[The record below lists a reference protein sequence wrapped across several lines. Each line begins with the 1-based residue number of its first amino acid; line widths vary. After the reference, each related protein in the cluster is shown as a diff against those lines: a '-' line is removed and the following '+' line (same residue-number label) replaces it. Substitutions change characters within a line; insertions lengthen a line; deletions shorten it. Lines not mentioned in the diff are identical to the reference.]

1 MNLFLN
7 QQTKN
12 HFHSQLKTCR
22 MMCVI
27 CRVSTPEA
35 LYLLKITKNMLLTRN
50 PENILIIRL
59 SAIGDV
65 VNVLPALRLLRSH
78 FPNSKI
84 TWLVE
89 DRASEILTDHPDIDE
104 VIIYPRKKWQ
114 SDILKI
120 NKSLNIISE
129 SLSFY
134 KRLRRN
140 HYDLVIDFQGNLKSA
155 VMNLITGS
163 GNRLGF
169 GKGHCK
175 EFNYLSTQFQA
186 YPVGIKIHRIEKNLS
201 LLKELDIETKFQR
214 PELPVCKEDE
224 EYISEFINKNANPSL
239 PIIIIHPGTSK
250 FGSFKQWSPLN
261 YTLLADM
268 ILEKYEANIIF
279 TWGPDDFDAVKEIIK
294 NMKQKAFSA
303 CETKSI
309 KQLIALIKR
318 ATLFIGGDTGPLHIA
333 SIMDIPVVG
342 IYGPKDPAIYGPY
355 NGNAIVIKKDLPCR
369 PCKKR
374 TCGDPICMTSILPE
388 DVFRGVE
395 SFLLRHIASQNKS

>member
-1 MNLFLN
+1 
-7 QQTKN
+7 
-12 HFHSQLKTCR
+12 
-22 MMCVI
+22 
-27 CRVSTPEA
+27 
-35 LYLLKITKNMLLTRN
+35 MLIDN
-50 PENILIIRL
+50 PKNILIIRL

-65 VNVLPALRLLRSH
+65 INVLPALRLLRSH
-78 FPNSKI
+78 FPNSRI

-89 DRASEILTDHPDIDE
+89 DRASEILRDHPDVDE
-104 VIIYPRKKWQ
+104 VIVYPRKKWQ
-114 SDILKI
+114 SGILRV
-120 NKSLNIISE
+120 NRSLNIISE

-175 EFNYLSTQFQA
+175 EFNYLSTQYQA
-186 YPVGIKIHRIEKNLS
+186 YPAAKKTHRIDKNLS
-201 LLKELDIETKFQR
+201 LIKELGIETRFLR
-214 PELPVCKEDE
+214 PELPVTKEDE
-224 EYISEFINKNANPSL
+224 EYISEFINKNTHPSL

-250 FGSFKQWSPLN
+250 FGSFKQWSPQN

-268 ILEKYEANIIF
+268 ILQKYEANIIF
-279 TWGPDDFDAVKEIIK
+279 TWGSDEINAVKEIVK
-294 NMKQKAFSA
+294 KMKHKALPA

-309 KQLIALIKR
+309 KQLVALINR

-333 SIMDIPVVG
+333 SIMGIPVVG

-355 NGNAIVIKKDLPCR
+355 DSKAIVIKKDVPCS

-395 SFLLRHIASQNKS
+395 KLLLC

>member
-1 MNLFLN
+1 MP
-7 QQTKN
+7 
-12 HFHSQLKTCR
+12 S
-22 MMCVI
+22 
-27 CRVSTPEA
+27 
-35 LYLLKITKNMLLTRN
+35 RN

-65 VNVLPALRLLRSH
+65 INALPSLRLLRSQ

-89 DRASEILTDHPDIDE
+89 DRASEILRDHPDVNE

-114 SDILKI
+114 SGILKA
-120 NKSLNIISE
+120 NRSFNIISE
-129 SLSFY
+129 SFSFY
-134 KRLRRN
+134 KKLRRN

-169 GKGHCK
+169 GRGYCK
-175 EFNYLSTQFQA
+175 EFNYLSTHHHA
-186 YPVGIKIHRIEKNLS
+186 YPSGKKIHRIEKNLS
-201 LLKELDIETKFQR
+201 LIKELDIETSFLR
-214 PELPVCKEDE
+214 PFLPVTKNDA
-224 EYISEFINKNANPSL
+224 EYISSFINKIADPSL

-250 FGSFKQWSPLN
+250 FGAFKQWPSQN

-268 ILEKYEANIIF
+268 ILDKHKANIIF
-279 TWGPDDFDAVKEIIK
+279 TWGPGEFDTVKEIVES
-294 NMKQKAFSA
+294 MKHNALPA

-309 KQLIALIKR
+309 KQLTELINR

-333 SIMDIPVVG
+333 SVMGIPVVG

-355 NGNAIVIKKDLPCR
+355 DGTAIVIKKDVPCSPCR
-369 PCKKR
+369 KR
-374 TCGDPICMTSILPE
+374 TCGDPICMSSILPE

-395 SFLLRHIASQNKS
+395 SSLLRHITSQDKS

>member
-1 MNLFLN
+1 MVL
-7 QQTKN
+7 TK
-12 HFHSQLKTCR
+12 K
-22 MMCVI
+22 
-27 CRVSTPEA
+27 
-35 LYLLKITKNMLLTRN
+35 

-65 VNVLPALRLLRSH
+65 INVLPALRRLRAQ
-78 FPNSKI
+78 FPGSRI

-89 DRASEILTDHPDIDE
+89 DRASEILRDHPDIDE

-114 SDILKI
+114 SGILKV
-120 NKSLNIISE
+120 NRSLNIISE

-134 KRLRRN
+134 KKLRKN

-169 GKGHCK
+169 GRGYCK
-175 EFNYLSTQFQA
+175 ELNYLSTQHHA
-186 YPVGIKIHRIEKNLS
+186 YPAGKKIHRIEKNLS
-201 LLKELDIETKFQR
+201 LLKELDIETTFLQ
-214 PELPVCKEDE
+214 PELPVTKDDE
-224 EYISEFINKNANPSL
+224 EYISNFIEEKADPSL

-250 FGSFKQWSPLN
+250 FGSFKQWPSES

-268 ILEKYEANIIF
+268 IQDKYDANLIL
-279 TWGPDDFDAVKEIIK
+279 TWGPGELDVVNEIAGSMIH
-294 NMKQKAFSA
+294 NSLPA

-309 KQLIALIKR
+309 KQLTALIKR

-333 SIMDIPVVG
+333 SIMGIPVIG

-355 NGNAIVIKKDLPCR
+355 DGTAIVIKKDVPCSPCR
-369 PCKKR
+369 KR
-374 TCGDPICMTSILPE
+374 TCGDPICMSSILPE
-388 DVFRGVE
+388 DVFSGVE
-395 SFLLRHIASQNKS
+395 KLMQKK

>member
-1 MNLFLN
+1 
-7 QQTKN
+7 
-12 HFHSQLKTCR
+12 
-22 MMCVI
+22 
-27 CRVSTPEA
+27 
-35 LYLLKITKNMLLTRN
+35 MLLTRN

-65 VNVLPALRLLRSH
+65 INVLPALRLLRSH

-89 DRASEILTDHPDIDE
+89 DRAREILTDHPDIDK
-104 VIIYPRKKWQ
+104 VIVYPRKKWQ
-114 SDILKI
+114 SGILKVS
-120 NKSLNIISE
+120 KSFNVISE

-155 VMNLITGS
+155 VMNMITGS

-169 GKGHCK
+169 GKGYCK
-175 EFNYLSTQFQA
+175 EFNYLSTQHHA
-186 YPVGIKIHRIEKNLS
+186 YPLGKKIHRIEKNLS
-201 LLKELDIETKFQR
+201 LLKELNIETSFLR
-214 PELPVCKEDE
+214 PELPVTKDDE
-224 EYISEFINKNANPSL
+224 EYISNFISKNADPSL

-250 FGSFKQWSPLN
+250 FGSFKQWSSQS

-279 TWGPDDFDAVKEIIK
+279 TWGPGEIDIVKETIK
-294 NMKQKAFSA
+294 RMKHNALPA

-309 KQLIALIKR
+309 KQLTELIKR
-318 ATLFIGGDTGPLHIA
+318 ASLFIGGDTGPLHIA
-333 SIMDIPVVG
+333 SIMEIPVVG

-355 NGNAIVIKKDLPCR
+355 DGKAIVIKKDVPCS

-374 TCGDPICMTSILPE
+374 TCGEPICMTSILPE
-388 DVFRGVE
+388 DVLRGVE
-395 SFLLRHIASQNKS
+395 ELMRN

>member
-1 MNLFLN
+1 ML
-7 QQTKN
+7 TK
-12 HFHSQLKTCR
+12 K
-22 MMCVI
+22 
-27 CRVSTPEA
+27 
-35 LYLLKITKNMLLTRN
+35 

-65 VNVLPALRLLRSH
+65 INVLPALRLLRSQ
-78 FPNSKI
+78 FPNARI

-89 DRASEILTDHPDIDE
+89 DRACEILRDHPDVDE

-114 SDILKI
+114 SGILKV

-134 KRLRRN
+134 KRLRKN
-140 HYDLVIDFQGNLKSA
+140 HYDLVLDFQSNLKSA

-163 GNRLGF
+163 GDRLGF

-175 EFNYLSTQFQA
+175 EFNYLSTKHHA
-186 YPVGIKIHRIEKNLS
+186 YPAGKKIHRIEKNLS
-201 LLKELDIETKFQR
+201 LLKELNIETRFLR
-214 PELPVCKEDE
+214 PELPVSKEDE
-224 EYISEFINKNANPSL
+224 EYISEFITNKANPSL

-250 FGSFKQWSPLN
+250 FGSFKQWSPPN

-279 TWGPDDFDAVKEIIK
+279 TWGPDDFDAVEEIIK
-294 NMKQKAFSA
+294 NMKHKALPA
-303 CETKSI
+303 CETTSI

-318 ATLFIGGDTGPLHIA
+318 ATLFVGGDTGPLHIA
-333 SIMDIPVVG
+333 AIMDIPVVG

-355 NGNAIVIKKDLPCR
+355 NSKAIVIKKDVPCS

-388 DVFRGVE
+388 DVFSGVE
-395 SFLLRHIASQNKS
+395 KLLPRKDVK

>member
-1 MNLFLN
+1 
-7 QQTKN
+7 
-12 HFHSQLKTCR
+12 
-22 MMCVI
+22 
-27 CRVSTPEA
+27 
-35 LYLLKITKNMLLTRN
+35 MLLVVLCDIQYGIEYEIKSIGMLINN

-65 VNVLPALRLLRSH
+65 INVLPSLRLLRSQ

-89 DRASEILTDHPDIDE
+89 DRASEILRDHPDVNE
-104 VIIYPRKKWQ
+104 VIIYPRKEWQ
-114 SDILKI
+114 SGILKVS
-120 NKSLNIISE
+120 KSLNIISE

-134 KRLRRN
+134 KKLRKN

-163 GNRLGF
+163 ENRLGF

-175 EFNYLSTQFQA
+175 EFNYLSTKHHA
-186 YPVGIKIHRIEKNLS
+186 YPAGKEIHRIEKNLS
-201 LLKELDIETKFQR
+201 LLKELDIETRFLR
-214 PELPVCKEDE
+214 PEIPVNKEDE
-224 EYISEFINKNANPSL
+224 EHISCFINKNADPSL
-239 PIIIIHPGTSK
+239 PIIIIHPGTSQ
-250 FGSFKQWSPLN
+250 FGSFKQWSSQN

-268 ILEKYEANIIF
+268 ILDKHRVNIIF
-279 TWGPDDFDAVKEIIK
+279 TWGPGEIDTVKEIVES
-294 NMKQKAFSA
+294 MKYNALTA

-309 KQLIALIKR
+309 KQLTELIKR

-333 SIMDIPVVG
+333 SIMGIPVVG

-355 NGNAIVIKKDLPCR
+355 DGTAIVIKKDIPCS

-374 TCGDPICMTSILPE
+374 TCGDPICMSSILPE

-395 SFLLRHIASQNKS
+395 KLIQK

>member
-1 MNLFLN
+1 MVL
-7 QQTKN
+7 TK
-12 HFHSQLKTCR
+12 
-22 MMCVI
+22 
-27 CRVSTPEA
+27 
-35 LYLLKITKNMLLTRN
+35 N

-65 VNVLPALRLLRSH
+65 INVLPSLRLLRSH
-78 FPNSKI
+78 FPNARI

-89 DRASEILTDHPDIDE
+89 DRASEILRAHPDVDE

-114 SDILKI
+114 RGILKV
-120 NKSLNIISE
+120 NRSLNIISE

-134 KRLRRN
+134 KKLRKN

-175 EFNYLSTQFQA
+175 EFNYLSTKHHA
-186 YPVGIKIHRIEKNLS
+186 YPIGKKIHRIEKNLS
-201 LLKELDIETKFQR
+201 LLKELDIETNFLR
-214 PELPVCKEDE
+214 PELPVSKEDK
-224 EYISEFINKNANPSL
+224 EYISSFINKNVDPSL

-250 FGSFKQWSPLN
+250 FGSFKQWSSEN

-268 ILEKYEANIIF
+268 ILDKHKANIIF
-279 TWGPDDFDAVKEIIK
+279 TWGPGEIDTVKEIVES
-294 NMKQKAFSA
+294 MKHNALPA

-309 KQLIALIKR
+309 KQLTELIKR
-318 ATLFIGGDTGPLHIA
+318 ATFFIGGDTGPLHIA
-333 SIMDIPVVG
+333 SIMGIPVVG

-355 NGNAIVIKKDLPCR
+355 DGTAIVIKKDVPCS

-374 TCGDPICMTSILPE
+374 TCGDPICMSSILSE

-395 SFLLRHIASQNKS
+395 SFLLQHIASQDKP

>member
-1 MNLFLN
+1 MNLLRKR
-7 QQTKN
+7 QTKN
-12 HFHSQLKTCR
+12 NFHSQLKTCR
-22 MMCVI
+22 MSFVLS
-27 CRVSTPEA
+27 RAKPPEGN
-35 LYLLKITKNMLLTRN
+35 YLLKITKIMVLTKN

-65 VNVLPALRLLRSH
+65 INVLPALRLLRSQ
-78 FPNSKI
+78 FPNARI

-89 DRASEILTDHPDIDE
+89 DRASEILRDHPDVDE

-114 SDILKI
+114 SGILKV

-134 KRLRRN
+134 KRLRKN

-169 GKGHCK
+169 GRGYCK
-175 EFNYLSTQFQA
+175 EFNYLSTQYHA
-186 YPVGIKIHRIEKNLS
+186 YPVGKKIHRIENNIS
-201 LLKELDIETKFQR
+201 LLKVLGIETKFLR
-214 PELPVCKEDE
+214 PELPVSKEDE
-224 EYISEFINKNANPSL
+224 EYISEFINKKANPSL

-250 FGSFKQWSPLN
+250 FGSFKQWSPPN

-268 ILEKYEANIIF
+268 ILEKYDASIIF
-279 TWGPDDFDAVKEIIK
+279 TWGPDDFDAVEEIIK
-294 NMKQKAFSA
+294 NMKHKALPA
-303 CETKSI
+303 CETTSI

-333 SIMDIPVVG
+333 AIMDIPVIG

-355 NGNAIVIKKDLPCR
+355 NGKAIVIKKDIPCS

-374 TCGDPICMTSILPE
+374 TCGDPICMTSILPK

-395 SFLLRHIASQNKS
+395 KLMRN

>member
-1 MNLFLN
+1 M
-7 QQTKN
+7 
-12 HFHSQLKTCR
+12 
-22 MMCVI
+22 
-27 CRVSTPEA
+27 
-35 LYLLKITKNMLLTRN
+35 ITKK

-65 VNVLPALRLLRSH
+65 INVLPALRRLRAQ
-78 FPNSKI
+78 FPGSKI

-89 DRASEILTDHPDIDE
+89 DRASEILRDHPDVDE

-114 SDILKI
+114 SGILRV

-134 KRLRRN
+134 KKLRKN

-169 GKGHCK
+169 GRGYCK
-175 EFNYLSTQFQA
+175 EFNYLSTQHHV
-186 YPVGIKIHRIEKNLS
+186 YPVGKKIHRIEKNLS
-201 LLKELDIETKFQR
+201 LLKELDIETTFLQ
-214 PELPVCKEDE
+214 PELPVTKDDE
-224 EYISEFINKNANPSL
+224 EYISNFIDEKADPSL

-250 FGSFKQWSPLN
+250 FGSFKQWPAEN

-268 ILEKYEANIIF
+268 IQDKYDANVIL
-279 TWGPDDFDAVKEIIK
+279 TWGPGELDVVNEIAGSVKH
-294 NMKQKAFSA
+294 KALPA

-309 KQLIALIKR
+309 KQLTALIKR

-333 SIMDIPVVG
+333 SIMGIPVVG
-342 IYGPKDPAIYGPY
+342 LYGPKDPAIYGPY
-355 NGNAIVIKKDLPCR
+355 DGTAIVIKKDVPCSPCR
-369 PCKKR
+369 KR
-374 TCGDPICMTSILPE
+374 TCGDPICMSSILPE
-388 DVFRGVE
+388 DVFSGVE
-395 SFLLRHIASQNKS
+395 KLLQKK

>member
-1 MNLFLN
+1 
-7 QQTKN
+7 
-12 HFHSQLKTCR
+12 
-22 MMCVI
+22 
-27 CRVSTPEA
+27 
-35 LYLLKITKNMLLTRN
+35 MLLTRN
-50 PENILIIRL
+50 PKNILIIRL

-65 VNVLPALRLLRSH
+65 INVLPSLRLLRSH
-78 FPNSKI
+78 YPDSKI

-89 DRASEILTDHPDIDE
+89 DRASGILTDHPDIDE

-114 SDILKI
+114 SNILKV
-120 NKSLNIISE
+120 NKSFNIISE

-169 GKGHCK
+169 GRGYCK
-175 EFNYLSTQFQA
+175 EFNYLSTQYQA
-186 YPVGIKIHRIEKNLS
+186 YPVGRKIHRIEKNLS
-201 LLKELDIETKFQR
+201 LLKELGIETKFLR
-214 PELPVCKEDE
+214 PELPVSKEDE
-224 EYISEFINKNANPSL
+224 EYISKFINKNANPSL

-250 FGSFKQWSPLN
+250 FGSFKQWPTLN

-279 TWGPDDFDAVKEIIK
+279 TWGSDEFGAIKEIVK
-294 NMKQKAFSA
+294 NMKHKAVPA
-303 CETKSI
+303 CETNSI
-309 KQLIALIKR
+309 KQLIQLIKR
-318 ATLFIGGDTGPLHIA
+318 SSLFIGGDTGPLHIA

-355 NGNAIVIKKDLPCR
+355 NSKAIVIKKDIPCR
-369 PCKKR
+369 PCEKR
-374 TCGDPICMTSILPE
+374 TCGDPICMTSIIPE
-388 DVFRGVE
+388 EVFCGVE
-395 SFLLRHIASQNKS
+395 QLLTTK

>member
-1 MNLFLN
+1 
-7 QQTKN
+7 
-12 HFHSQLKTCR
+12 
-22 MMCVI
+22 
-27 CRVSTPEA
+27 
-35 LYLLKITKNMLLTRN
+35 MLINN

-65 VNVLPALRLLRSH
+65 INVLPSLRLLRSH

-89 DRASEILTDHPDIDE
+89 DRASAILTGHPDIDE
-104 VIIYPRKKWQ
+104 VIVYPRKKWQ
-114 SDILKI
+114 SGILKP

-134 KRLRRN
+134 KRLRRQ

-169 GKGHCK
+169 GKSHSK
-175 EFNYLSTQFQA
+175 EFNYLSTQYHA
-186 YPVGIKIHRIEKNLS
+186 HPVVKKTHRIEKNLS
-201 LLKELDIETKFQR
+201 LLKELGIETKFLR
-214 PELPVCKEDE
+214 PELPVSRQDK
-224 EYISEFINKNANPSL
+224 EYISEFINRNANPSL

-250 FGSFKQWSPLN
+250 FGTFKQWSPRN

-268 ILEKYEANIIF
+268 ILEKYRTNVIF
-279 TWGPDDFDAVKEIIK
+279 TWGPGEFNVVEKIIEK
-294 NMKQKAFSA
+294 MKRKALPA
-303 CETKSI
+303 CETNSI
-309 KQLIALIKR
+309 KQLIELINR
-318 ATLFIGGDTGPLHIA
+318 ATIFVGGDTGPLHIA

-342 IYGPKDPAIYGPY
+342 IYGPKDPTIYGPY
-355 NGNAIVIKKDLPCR
+355 HGNAIVIKKDIPCS

-374 TCGDPICMTSILPE
+374 TCGDPICMSSILPE

-395 SFLLRHIASQNKS
+395 KLLPYSGTDLRR

>member
-1 MNLFLN
+1 ML
-7 QQTKN
+7 TK
-12 HFHSQLKTCR
+12 
-22 MMCVI
+22 
-27 CRVSTPEA
+27 
-35 LYLLKITKNMLLTRN
+35 N

-65 VNVLPALRLLRSH
+65 INVLPSLRLLRSH
-78 FPNSKI
+78 FPNARI

-89 DRASEILTDHPDIDE
+89 DRASEILRDHPDVDE

-114 SDILKI
+114 SGILKV
-120 NKSLNIISE
+120 NRSLNIIAE

-134 KRLRRN
+134 KKLRRN

-155 VMNLITGS
+155 VMSLITGS

-169 GKGHCK
+169 GRGYCK
-175 EFNYLSTQFQA
+175 EFNYLSTQHHA
-186 YPVGIKIHRIEKNLS
+186 CPAGKKIHRIEKNLS
-201 LLKELDIETKFQR
+201 LLKELDIETNFQR
-214 PELPVCKEDE
+214 PELPVTRDDE
-224 EYISEFINKNANPSL
+224 EYISNFINENADPSL

-250 FGSFKQWSPLN
+250 FGSFKQWSAES

-268 ILEKYEANIIF
+268 ILDRHKVNVIL
-279 TWGPDDFDAVKEIIK
+279 TWGPCELDVVNEISGS
-294 NMKQKAFSA
+294 MKQKAIPA

-309 KQLIALIKR
+309 KQLTELIKR

-333 SIMDIPVVG
+333 SIMGIPVVG

-355 NGNAIVIKKDLPCR
+355 DGTAIVIKKDVPCSPCR
-369 PCKKR
+369 KR
-374 TCGDPICMTSILPE
+374 TCGDPICMSTILPE

-395 SFLLRHIASQNKS
+395 KLMQKK

>member
-1 MNLFLN
+1 MVYNSTDMILN
-7 QQTKN
+7 TK
-12 HFHSQLKTCR
+12 
-22 MMCVI
+22 
-27 CRVSTPEA
+27 
-35 LYLLKITKNMLLTRN
+35 YN

-65 VNVLPALRLLRSH
+65 INVLPALRLLRSH
-78 FPNSKI
+78 FPNAKI

-89 DRASEILTDHPDIDE
+89 DRAREILTDHPDIDE
-104 VIIYPRKKWQ
+104 VIVYPRKRWQ
-114 SDILKI
+114 SGILKI

-129 SLSFY
+129 ALSFY

-163 GNRLGF
+163 RNRFGF
-169 GKGHCK
+169 GKGYCK
-175 EFNYLSTQFQA
+175 EFNYLSTQHQA
-186 YPVGIKIHRIEKNLS
+186 YPVGKKIHRIEKNLS
-201 LLKELDIETKFQR
+201 LLNKLDIEPRFLR
-214 PELPVCKEDE
+214 PELPVSKEDE
-224 EYISEFINKNANPSL
+224 EQISGFINKNANPSL

-250 FGSFKQWSPLN
+250 FGSFKQWSSTN

-268 ILEKYEANIIF
+268 ILEKYEANIVF
-279 TWGPDDFDAVKEIIK
+279 TWGPDEFGVVREIVK
-294 NMKQKAFSA
+294 NMKHNVLPA
-303 CETKSI
+303 CKTKSI

-333 SIMDIPVVG
+333 SIMGIPVVG

-355 NGNAIVIKKDLPCR
+355 DDKAIVITKDVPCR

-395 SFLLRHIASQNKS
+395 KLLPDQDTDLQTKGIKS